1 MKILVLLLLAAGC
14 SLAADMQIV
23 SDFQEEN
30 VRYRALIGKVSK
42 SEFVTL
48 ALEFLKSKETTDKQ
62 GRTRLSRTSEN
73 NRAF

>member
-30 VRYRALIGKVSK
+30 VRRINR
-42 SEFVTL
+42 
-48 ALEFLKSKETTDKQ
+48 DKQ

>member
-30 VRYRALIGKVSK
+30 VRRINRDGRDCPEQVRIIER
-42 SEFVTL
+42 SELVP
-48 ALEFLKSKETTDKQ
+48 K
-62 GRTRLSRTSEN
+62 GRTTPAGRPPEVT
-73 NRAF
+73 